1 MKRSALMLA
10 AWAFS
15 ATAALAQASPPPTKV
30 RVAFDGFSMTSA
42 PMVFADKQGIFRRF
56 GLDVTPTFV
65 EGGSTLTQA
74 VVGGSVDIAQ
84 NGYTPAASAAVQGAD
99 IVFIG
104 GISNKLP
111 FQLVVKTSITK
122 AEQLKGQAIAIS
134 RYGSST
140 DQAADFALRHLGLTR
155 NEVKILQLGGP
166 TTRIAAAM
174 SGQIAGTMEQYP
186 DTAELS
192 RHGFHVLVD
201 VTDVAGDYPNTSY
214 VTSRAF
220 LKKSP
225 QVVKKFLMAMATA
238 VHEYKRKPDEAVA
251 ITQRFLDVKEAAN
264 AKAAYQSYV
273 KVYPDDLRPSLAGLR
288 LVLQEIGRKEPK
300 AASVKPEQLVDVTL
314 LDELE
319 REGFFKKLS
328 ASH

>member
-1 MKRSALMLA
+1 MLAWSAL
-10 AWAFS
+10 S
-15 ATAALAQASPPPTKV
+15 VTAALAQAKEPPIKL
-30 RVAFDGFSMTSA
+30 RVAYDGFSMTSA
-42 PMVFADKQGIFRRF
+42 PLAYADKLGTFKAF
-56 GLDVTPTFV
+56 GLDVAPSFV

-84 NGYTPAASAAVQGAD
+84 NGYTPAAAAAVQGAD

-111 FQLVVKTSITK
+111 FQLVVKSSVTK
-122 AEQLKGQAIAIS
+122 ADQLKGQAIAIS

-140 DQAADFALRHLGLTR
+140 DQAADFALKHLGLSR
-155 NEVKILQLGGP
+155 NDVKILQLGGP
-166 TTRIAAAM
+166 TTRLAAAM

-192 RHGFHVLVD
+192 RQGFHVLVD

-214 VTSRAF
+214 VTSRTF
-220 LKKSP
+220 LKKNREA
-225 QVVKKFLMAMATA
+225 VKRFLMAMATA
-238 VHEYKRKPDEAVA
+238 VRDYKRNPDAA
-251 ITQRFLDVKEAAN
+251 IEITRKFLEVKDAGA
-264 AKAAYQSYV
+264 AKAAYDAYV
-273 KVYPDDLRPSLAGLR
+273 KVYPDDLRPSLKGIA
-288 LVLQEIGRKEPK
+288 LVLQELGAKEPK
-300 AASVKPEQLVDVTL
+300 ARSLTPEQLVDRSV

-319 REGFFKKLS
+319 QEGFFRKLA